1 MTANYQSPAIIY
13 SPGSIIYSPGS
24 KTVSEPDV
32 FDESR
37 FVMTFLIILAVA
49 EILYSFRLVL
59 EGKFVK
65 EMSESSRLKFL
76 EKSLANNFA
85 LSDAEDNTSGSLN
98 RVSIADLHLLKT
110 LRIQQNSLDSSLWEE
125 TGSFFYEH
133 LQVW

>member
-37 FVMTFLIILAVA
+37 FVMTFLIILGVA

-110 LRIQQNSLDSSLWEE
+110 LRIQQNSLDSSL
-125 TGSFFYEH
+125 
-133 LQVW
+133 